1 MKNCFKRA
9 KETVDESVLINR
21 SEKRILTKHFFR
33 LCFLVIFKKKF
44 NCENYTYT
52 LRMNLVLIVVINLMF
67 ISSIQN
73 SDYPTAYSDINS
85 KCNLL

>member
-1 MKNCFKRA
+1 
-9 KETVDESVLINR
+9 
-21 SEKRILTKHFFR
+21 
-33 LCFLVIFKKKF
+33 
-44 NCENYTYT
+44 
-52 LRMNLVLIVVINLMF
+52 MNLVLIVVINLMF